1 MTDSRRFE
9 HESYEDTE
17 TIKRYLKSIIEGFE
31 NGSITLTDGKEELKL
46 KVESLLKLKIKGKQK
61 GPRNKLEFTVS
72 WSNRDSKHKTGE
84 GNIKTGA

>member
-1 MTDSRRFE
+1 MTDSKRFE

-17 TIKRYLKSIIEGFE
+17 TIKRYFKSIIKGFE
-31 NGSITLTDGKEELKL
+31 NGSITLTDGKEELEL

-72 WSNRDSKHKTGE
+72 WSNRDSKHKTGDN
-84 GNIKTGA
+84 NIEIGS